1 MLKENL
7 EEDIQNWLNED
18 IPYWDISL
26 PLVPDKKS
34 SSEAEII
41 AKQHGIVAG
50 LFIIEFM
57 LKKQEIIILEII
69 KDGAKVKKGEV
80 IVKIK
85 GETNKILL
93 LERVMLNILGHLSG
107 IATLTNEY
115 VMRINEVNK
124 KTIIAATRKTT
135 PGLRKYQKYAVKIG
149 GGDTHRLDLSSMA
162 MIKENHIVM
171 YEGIINA
178 INEVKKVMS
187 FSQKL
192 EIEVKNEKEA
202 LTAANEGVDIIMLD
216 NFELSEVNQLVKKL
230 KDINPKML
238 IEISG
243 DINAKTFDKYL
254 DLNVDIISMGELTH
268 SVRNFNLSLII
279 KENL

>member
-1 MLKENL
+1 
-7 EEDIQNWLNED
+7 
-18 IPYWDISL
+18 
-26 PLVPDKKS
+26 
-34 SSEAEII
+34 
-41 AKQHGIVAG
+41 
-50 LFIIEFM
+50 M

-107 IATLTNEY
+107 IATLTNKY